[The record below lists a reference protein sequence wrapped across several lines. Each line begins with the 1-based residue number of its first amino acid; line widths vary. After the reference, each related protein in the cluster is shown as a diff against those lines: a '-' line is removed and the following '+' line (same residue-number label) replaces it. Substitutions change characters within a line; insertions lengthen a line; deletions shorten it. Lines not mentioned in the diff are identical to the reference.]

1 MLLIVLILYVGAA
14 TDMTAVTELPNVLAA
29 KPKQTGISGHV
40 RTRQL
45 SVVLHF

>member
-1 MLLIVLILYVGAA
+1 MFLICLHVGAA
-14 TDMTAVTELPNVLAA
+14 TDMTAVMEMQNILAA

-45 SVVLHF
+45 NAVLNL